1 MNHDHHFGL
10 AGVLSSWMILI
21 GSLMLE
27 AEPYIRVLSLILAC
41 VASGCA
47 IVYYWSRK

>member
-1 MNHDHHFGL
+1 MAQDHHVGL
-10 AGVLSSWMILI
+10 AGVISSWIMLF
-21 GSLMLE
+21 GSVALE

-41 VASGCA
+41 AASGCA